1 MNLFV
6 RLSVSATLLFS
17 SLVQPQEAVIKEGC
31 EIIEG
36 WVTVWI
42 DQIRQA
48 REAVNSL
55 EVNDMESEEALRQKL
70 VYVQSEYDR
79 YSSAFKTQ
87 CDNEGSPSQK

>member
-6 RLSVSATLLFS
+6 RLSVFATLLFS

-42 DQIRQA
+42 DQIRLA

-79 YSSAFKTQ
+79 YSSAFKLQ
-87 CDNEGSPSQK
+87 CDNEGSQSQK